1 MSNLNEALS
10 RNLKIARSYLGWS
23 QKDLAA
29 KLLTS
34 QSTYSQYEVC
44 ARLPHVER
52 LVELAQA
59 LGQSVDALLGL
70 APLRQVSDE
79 YFVAPDPSVMPPSL
93 QNAAKAPEG
102 NLAFAADPR
111 KWPGWP
117 NPDKAPK
124 PEKPRKGVVL

>member
-23 QKDLAA
+23 QKDLAERLA
-29 KLLTS
+29 TS

-70 APLRQVSDE
+70 APLVQVEAVQLLKRMQGDE
-79 YFVAPDPSVMPPSL
+79 
-93 QNAAKAPEG
+93 AKARRG
-102 NLAFAADPR
+102 RILAKVEATMAENA
-111 KWPGWP
+111 K
-117 NPDKAPK
+117 NEVQPK